1 MRAGFNPVS
10 AVYKVV
16 NLNFKSIPMQ
26 KQTSLF
32 LIYYFIGIVISFKG
46 ISQCAIFPVSFEQRV
61 SNAAFIVQGKVTL
74 QHTYLDTKTGSVNT
88 LNELQIN
95 AWLKNYRAE
104 EKVYVITIGG
114 VFENRATIAH
124 PALQLSAGAEY
135 LLMLETDNQLNDDK
149 SFRAGKP
156 GALQMLT
163 YADQQGAF
171 MNFNQLYTDLA
182 DKSKSSEEAL
192 FARIASIT
200 GEQSRKPNGDVFRP
214 REVVAGG
221 SQTMIEAITSFSPN
235 PTRSGTIDPG
245 DFVTITGSGFGAG
258 AGTVFFTNA
267 DDGGATFTSSGIA
280 SDIVSWSDGS
290 ITVKPARRGGT
301 GPINVNG
308 TQTSASNLTIN
319 YSHLDVNSSFSG
331 FGSNTR
337 QRYYHRNKNGLGGY
351 TYLYNTT
358 SGFAGNA
365 PAIAAFN
372 RVLSTWRCGTYIN
385 FRTGGTTAAG
395 LNGADGNNVVLFDG
409 TLPAGVLARATSN
422 FSGSS
427 TGGCNLTNTVWWAND
442 LDIQFFTDPPTAGF
456 LWEYGPALP
465 SFTEYDFETVALHE
479 LGHHHGLGH
488 IIAPGAVMHYAI
500 SNGSANRVLSDNDI
514 VGGNAKMAYSTVATC
529 FNPAGSGTP
538 MTAIIPSQCGTLPV
552 RLLSFSGEKTSE
564 TVNRLVWETE
574 QELNSKGFYLQRSKD
589 GINFSDITFVRSN
602 GNSTERQQY
611 GHNDFTAGPYG
622 WHYRLRM
629 VDIDNKEEYSSIVF
643 IEGDK
648 TSDWKL
654 WTNVSGDRIYLFS
667 RTGVTGTAA
676 LKLFT
681 AAGQQ
686 VLVRTILPGHAEI
699 TEVSAL
705 PRGIYMWQLIHDDK
719 IKTGKMMLGTR

>member
-1 MRAGFNPVS
+1 
-10 AVYKVV
+10 
-16 NLNFKSIPMQ
+16 MQ

-32 LIYYFIGIVISFKG
+32 FIYYFIGIVISLKG

-61 SNAAFIVQGKVTL
+61 SNAAFIVQGKVTS
-74 QHTYLDTKTGSVNT
+74 QHTYLDAKTGNVNT

-95 AWLKNYRAE
+95 AWLKNYRAA

-124 PALQLSAGAEY
+124 PAVQLSAGEEY

-245 DFVTITGSGFGAG
+245 DFVTITGSGFGAA

-280 SDIVSWSDGS
+280 SDIISWSDGS

-319 YSHLDVNSSFSG
+319 YSHLDINSSFNG

-337 QRYYHRNKNGLGGY
+337 QRYYLRNKNGLGGY
-351 TYLYNTT
+351 TYLYNIA

-365 PAIAAFN
+365 PAVAAFE

-385 FRTGGTTAAG
+385 FRSGGTTTAG
-395 LNGADGNNVVLFDG
+395 LSGSDGINVVLFDG
-409 TLPAGVLARATSN
+409 TLPAGVLARATTN

-427 TGGCNLTNTVWWAND
+427 MAGCTLANTVWWAND
-442 LDIQFFTDPPTAGF
+442 IDIQFFTDPPTVGF
-456 LWEYGPALP
+456 PWEYGPALP
-465 SFTEYDFETVALHE
+465 SFSEYDFETVALHE

-514 VGGNAKMAYSTVATC
+514 AGGNAKMAYSATSTC

-538 MTAIIPSQCGTLPV
+538 MTAIVPSQCGTLPV
-552 RLLSFSGEKTSE
+552 RLLSFTGEKTGE
-564 TVNRLVWETE
+564 TVNRLIWETE

-589 GINFSDITFVRSN
+589 GVNFSDITFIKSN
-602 GNSTERQQY
+602 GFSIERQNY
-611 GHNDFTAGPYG
+611 SYNDIQTGPYA
-622 WHYRLRM
+622 WYYRLRM
-629 VDIDNKEEYSSIVF
+629 VDIDNAQSYSSVVF

-648 TSDWKL
+648 TKDWKL
-654 WTNVSGDRIYLFS
+654 WTNESGDKIYLY
-667 RTGVTGTAA
+667 RRPGNTGSAV

-686 VLVRTILPGHAEI
+686 VLAHTVQQGNDEI
-699 TEVSAL
+699 TDVSYL
-705 PRGIYMWQLIHDDK
+705 PRGIYLWQLIHNNK
-719 IKTGKMMLGTR
+719 TITGKLLLGSR